1 MAESIWAFTGG
12 TKTSLGAVG
21 VAEAG
26 GSVGGFDWGG
36 AVFAVVPAGGWIRSR
51 SPRWRVSLRREF
63 HFRRFSIE
71 IPRSREIL
79 AKLSPFLIFTH
90 SGFVEE
96 GFEEEGAFDAGVEE
110 GEERVLAEGS

>member
-1 MAESIWAFTGG
+1 M
-12 TKTSLGAVG
+12 GAVG

-26 GSVGGFDWGG
+26 GSVGGFDLGG
-36 AVFAVVPAGGWIRSR
+36 AVFDVVPAGGWIRRR
-51 SPRWRVSLRREF
+51 SPGWRVSQRREF

-96 GFEEEGAFDAGVEE
+96 ALGEEESAGAGVDE
-110 GEERVLAEGS
+110 GVGRVLAEGS